1 MMESAREDLDRLRLD
16 RSSWQELCYD
26 EAVGADGYAYDT
38 AMARRAKVLWAL
50 QYDRRAEDH
59 DLLRHIA
66 EQEAVCR
73 RKAPLA
79 GLSDEARLA
88 GFLLAEHGEVSDV
101 WTQWAI
107 KRANFDTSTG
117 YDVEHLF
124 AAGVAAT
131 TEYVRTSEHEE
142 KDALLKQVL
151 DRRGE
156 PIVTEDELAAW
167 FERKSEQFPANPDAE
182 NALTWVERARLVGDV
197 DAAREYL
204 ARWADGR
211 VRDQSTLSQLRYNQS
226 ALGDFAAAA
235 KTQEE
240 YLSLLSTPRDL
251 AVNWCTLAE
260 YRRRA
265 EQYEGALAAL
275 RKCGRVIVEVP
286 NWEQYAMGRTYV
298 KELVLLALAADVQ
311 LASAVFAEADGAASA
326 VPRLPATM
334 LAATAEAAERTG
346 HHLRAEHYRE
356 RLASEQEQTGSEAD
370 RSRR

>member
-1 MMESAREDLDRLRLD
+1 MESAREDLALLRQD
-16 RSSWQELCYD
+16 RSGWQELCFD

-38 AMARRAKVLWAL
+38 AMARRAKALWAL

-59 DLLRHIA
+59 GLLRHIA

-88 GFLLAEHGEVSDV
+88 GFLLAEHGEVEDV

-117 YDVEHLF
+117 YDVEHLL
-124 AAGVAAT
+124 AAGVTAT
-131 TEYVRTSEHEE
+131 IEYVRTSEHED

-156 PIVTEDELAAW
+156 PVVTEDELATW
-167 FERKSEQFPANPDAE
+167 FERTSEHFPADPDAE
-182 NALTWVERARLVGDV
+182 DPLTWVERARLVGDI

-211 VRDQSTLSQLRYNQS
+211 TRDQSTLSQLRYNQS

-235 KTQEE
+235 ETQEE
-240 YLSLLSTPRDL
+240 YLSLLSAPRDL

-260 YRRRA
+260 YRRKA
-265 EQYEGALAAL
+265 GQHEAALAAL
-275 RKCGRVIVEVP
+275 RKCGRVIGAVP
-286 NWEQYAMGRTYV
+286 NWQHYSMGRTYV
-298 KELVLLALAADVQ
+298 KELVLLALAADVR
-311 LASAVFAEADGAASA
+311 LASEVFAEADGVAST

-356 RLASEQEQTGSEAD
+356 RLAQEREQAGAEAD
-370 RSRR
+370 RSRG

>member
-1 MMESAREDLDRLRLD
+1 MESARDELARLRQN
-16 RSSWQELCYD
+16 RSGWQELRYD

-50 QYDRRAEDH
+50 QYDRRADDH

-88 GFLLAEHGEVSDV
+88 GFLLAEHGEIEDV

-107 KRANFDTSTG
+107 KRANFDTTTG
-117 YDVEHLF
+117 YDVEHLL

-131 TEYVRTSEHEE
+131 IEYVRASDHED

-167 FERKSEQFPANPDAE
+167 FERKSRQFPTDPDAE
-182 NALTWVERARLVGDV
+182 DPMTWVERARLVGDV
-197 DAAREYL
+197 DAARDYL

-211 VRDQSTLSQLRYNQS
+211 ARDQSTLSQLRYHQS
-226 ALGDFAAAA
+226 AVGDYAAAA
-235 KTQEE
+235 QTQEE
-240 YLSLLSTPRDL
+240 YLSLLGTPRDL

-260 YRRRA
+260 FRRRA
-265 EQYEGALAAL
+265 GQYEAALAAL
-275 RKCGRVIVEVP
+275 RQCGRVIVDVP

-311 LASAVFAEADGAASA
+311 LASAVFAEADGVASA

-356 RLASEQEQTGSEAD
+356 RLAEEQRQAGSETD
-370 RSRR
+370 RSRG

>member
-1 MMESAREDLDRLRLD
+1 MESAREELARLRQD

-59 DLLRHIA
+59 ALLRHIA

-79 GLSDEARLA
+79 GLSDETRLA
-88 GFLLAEHGEVSDV
+88 GFLLAEHGEISDV
-101 WTQWAI
+101 WTHWAI
-107 KRANFDTSTG
+107 KRANFDTTTG
-117 YDVEHLF
+117 YDVENLL
-124 AAGVAAT
+124 AAGVDAT
-131 TEYVRTSEHEE
+131 VEHVRESEHED

-151 DRRGE
+151 DRQGE
-156 PIVTEDELAAW
+156 PIVTEDEVAAW
-167 FERKSEQFPANPDAE
+167 FERKSDQFPSDPADEDPM
-182 NALTWVERARLVGDV
+182 TWVDRARLVGDV

-204 ARWADGR
+204 ARWAEDR
-211 VRDQSTLSQLRYNQS
+211 PRDQSTLSQLRYNQS
-226 ALGDFAAAA
+226 ALGDYAAAA
-235 KTQEE
+235 QTQEE

-265 EQYEGALAAL
+265 EQYEAALAAL

-286 NWEQYAMGRTYV
+286 NWEQYSMGRTYV

-311 LASAVFAEADGAASA
+311 LASAVFAEADGVASA

-356 RLASEQEQTGSEAD
+356 RLAKEREQPGAEAD
-370 RSRR
+370 RSRG